1 MAAKEVIIPLIAAA
15 AAVLSSIVK
24 NLHAKKSKSE
34 IVINL
39 GNGSKITVDGSE
51 ESRERVREILSQS
64 FGSSE
69 PNIVNNSKLQDASPE
84 IRKTFQK
91 EQE

>member
-1 MAAKEVIIPLIAAA
+1 MAATEIIIPLVAAGV
-15 AAVLSSIVK
+15 AVLSSIVK
-24 NLHAKKSKSE
+24 NWSAKKSKSE

-51 ESRERVREILSQS
+51 ETRERVRKILSQS

-69 PNIVNNSKLQDASPE
+69 PSIVNKSTLQDTPE
-84 IRKTFQK
+84 VKKTYQK
-91 EQE
+91 DQE